1 MATPPKA
8 PEGSKAG
15 DYIEG
20 VGTVGPK
27 GEIIPDGTGPD
38 IVVTAPVSKAIKEG
52 KGSLTQGCSVEGSD
66 KKKGGK
72 VQTSEA
78 ANKVINA
85 AGTVQEE
92 VAEITDTLLAI
103 IVELRMITDCDVLKT
118 RLRPVI
124 KTVTD
129 RIDGVIDEI
138 DKQSGLG
145 AILKLP
151 KTPWGFVK
159 WVKKFVLGTV
169 LPAVK
174 ALIKLAKEI
183 INLIQTLQE
192 LIKLIKELEPKL
204 KACAV
209 EFAQEA
215 IDDVVGAIEKEINEA
230 IDAALGPVFCQIQK
244 LQSQIDNAIGFPT
257 TQIDFSSTSNF
268 LNSVNESIA
277 AKEEAAAKTIE
288 EPIEEIPGANA
299 TLTDNAGNVYE
310 FKEGTLTKVT
320 PPPPPAGP

>member
-1 MATPPKA
+1 MAIQKA

-20 VGTVGPK
+20 VGTVGPN

-38 IVVTAPVSKAIKEG
+38 IVAEASISKAIKEG
-52 KGSLTQGCSVEGSD
+52 KGSLTQGCAIDENT
-66 KKKGGK
+66 KKSGGKKPK

-78 ANKVINA
+78 ANKVIKA
-85 AGTVQEE
+85 AGAVQED
-92 VAEITDTLLAI
+92 VAEITDTLLEI
-103 IVELRMITDCDVLKT
+103 IVELRAVTDCEALKI

-151 KTPWGFVK
+151 KTPWGVIK
-159 WVKKFVLGTV
+159 WLKKFVLGTV
-169 LPAVK
+169 LPQVK
-174 ALIKLAKEI
+174 ALIALAKEI
-183 INLIQTLQE
+183 ITLIRTLQE

-215 IDDVVGAIEKEINEA
+215 IDDVIGAIEKEINEA
-230 IDAALGPVFCQIQK
+230 IDQALGPVFCEIQK
-244 LQSQIDNAIGFPT
+244 LQSQIDSALGFST
-257 TQIDFSSTSNF
+257 TEIDFSSTQNF
-268 LNSVNESIA
+268 IESTAGAIA
-277 AKEEAAAKTIE
+277 AKEEAAIRAIE
-288 EPIEEIPGANA
+288 EPVEEIPGVNA
-299 TLTDNAGNVYE
+299 TLTDNAGNTFE

-320 PPPPPAGP
+320 PVGP

>member
-1 MATPPKA
+1 MATTKA
-8 PEGSKAG
+8 PPGSKAG
-15 DYIEG
+15 DYIQG
-20 VGTVGPK
+20 VGTVGPN
-27 GEIIPDGTGPD
+27 GEIIPDGSGPD
-38 IVVTAPVSKAIKEG
+38 IVVTAPISKAIKEG

-66 KKKGGK
+66 KKKGKK
-72 VQTSEA
+72 VETSEA

-85 AGTVQEE
+85 AGAIQED

-103 IVELRMITDCDVLKT
+103 IMELRAVTDCEVLKT

-124 KTVTD
+124 KTVTK

-151 KTPWGFVK
+151 KTPWGVIK
-159 WVKKFVLGTV
+159 WVKKLLLGTI
-169 LPAVK
+169 LPQVK

-183 INLIQTLQE
+183 INLIKTLQE
-192 LIKLIKELEPKL
+192 LIKLIKELDDKL

-209 EFAQEA
+209 EFAKEA

-230 IDAALGPVFCQIQK
+230 IDQALGPVFCQIQK
-244 LQSQIDNAIGFPT
+244 LQTQIDGALGFST

-268 LNSVNESIA
+268 IDSTAAAIA
-277 AKEEAAAKTIE
+277 AKEEAANKAIE
-288 EPIEEIPGANA
+288 EPITEIPGVNA

-310 FKEGTLTKVT
+310 FKEGTLTNVT

>member
-1 MATPPKA
+1 MATTKA
-8 PEGSKAG
+8 PAGSKAG

-20 VGTVGPK
+20 VGTVGPN

-38 IVVTAPVSKAIKEG
+38 IVATAPISKAIKEG

-66 KKKGGK
+66 KKKGKK
-72 VQTSEA
+72 VETSEA

-85 AGTVQEE
+85 AGAVQEDI
-92 VAEITDTLLAI
+92 AEITDTLLAI
-103 IVELRMITDCDVLKT
+103 IQELRAVTDCDVLKT

-124 KTVTD
+124 KTVTK

-151 KTPWGFVK
+151 KTPWGVIK
-159 WVKKFVLGTV
+159 WVKKLLLGTI
-169 LPAVK
+169 LPQVK

-183 INLIQTLQE
+183 IKLIKTLEE
-192 LIKLIKELEPKL
+192 LIKLIKDLDDKL

-209 EFAQEA
+209 EFAKEA

-244 LQSQIDNAIGFPT
+244 LQTQIDGALGFST

-268 LNSVNESIA
+268 IDSTAAAIA
-277 AKEEAAAKTIE
+277 AKEEAANKAIE
-288 EPIEEIPGANA
+288 EPIDEIPGANA
-299 TLTDNAGNVYE
+299 TLTDNAGNVFE